1 MIFTIRDDYSED
13 IYNLLL
19 SYSDYISFSYCGI
32 SAGEKKILDVF
43 SGVFSHVNIFDKNN
57 RNDEKTNIIL
67 LDEPD
72 KGLHPEMSRRFISWL
87 VKVFNNEKGIGCKYQ
102 FIISTHSPF
111 MISDI
116 PSPYD

>member
-67 LDEPD
+67 LDGQI
-72 KGLHPEMSRRFISWL
+72 KGYIQKCQGDLSVGWL
-87 VKVFNNEKGIGCKYQ
+87 KYL
-102 FIISTHSPF
+102 I
-111 MISDI
+111 MKKE
-116 PSPYD
+116 